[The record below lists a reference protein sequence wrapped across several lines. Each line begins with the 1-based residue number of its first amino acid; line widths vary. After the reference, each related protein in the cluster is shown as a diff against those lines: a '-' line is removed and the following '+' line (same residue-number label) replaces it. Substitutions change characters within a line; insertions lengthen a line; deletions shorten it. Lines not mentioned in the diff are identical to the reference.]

1 MKQSNLNL
9 ALNNVFILVVTN
21 LHFGYG
27 YLVQV
32 YFKRQVLKA
41 PVNRLQMAILK
52 IIKRFIPG
60 GALDIR
66 EFHQRGYLK
75 EKCALVR
82 L

>member
-1 MKQSNLNL
+1 
-9 ALNNVFILVVTN
+9 
-21 LHFGYG
+21 
-27 YLVQV
+27 
-32 YFKRQVLKA
+32 
-41 PVNRLQMAILK
+41 MAILK